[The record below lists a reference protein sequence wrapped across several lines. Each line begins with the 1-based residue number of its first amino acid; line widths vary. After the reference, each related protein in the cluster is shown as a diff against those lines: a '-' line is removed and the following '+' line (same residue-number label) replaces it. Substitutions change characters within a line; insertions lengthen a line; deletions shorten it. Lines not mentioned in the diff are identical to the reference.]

1 MSLFAVIVASAAVM
15 AGAQAAPPAGRSA
28 AATGRPVELS
38 RVVVDI
44 EPGTR
49 IGKYKSGSICL
60 SGDKFLWKRGSA
72 PELDPD
78 LFEDSFRSRI
88 RRLGFAS
95 IDDPGNLFA
104 GVDTDGAEYLVA
116 AKVEAI
122 DVSLCYPD
130 HGLGSVEKS
139 KGRAS
144 VRVTWQIYSR
154 AERAVVASFT
164 ATGASARP
172 QSQAGG
178 PHAILMDAFGD
189 SLRRFTE
196 QPSFRAIYGSAA
208 GE

>member
-1 MSLFAVIVASAAVM
+1 
-15 AGAQAAPPAGRSA
+15 
-28 AATGRPVELS
+28 
-38 RVVVDI
+38 VVVDI

-88 RRLGFAS
+88 RRLGFGS

-154 AERAVVASFT
+154 AQRAVVASFT
-164 ATGASARP
+164 ATGASVRP

-189 SLRRFTE
+189 SLRQFTE

-208 GE
+208 GG